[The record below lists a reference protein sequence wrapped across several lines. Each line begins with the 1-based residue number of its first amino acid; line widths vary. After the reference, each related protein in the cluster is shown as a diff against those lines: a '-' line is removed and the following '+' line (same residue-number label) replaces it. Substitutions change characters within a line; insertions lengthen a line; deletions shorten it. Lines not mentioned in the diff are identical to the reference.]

1 MSISTAQ
8 ARLSSSV
15 RLLLQLRLLLTAI
28 ALLFLPQ
35 ERLGSGIIL
44 VACAFALL
52 TWLSSRYWDRLVP
65 YLFRFPLLVSGDA
78 FVASSVLAVDGPSG
92 PFFMATVLTTGI
104 SGVLFKW
111 RPLIAIAAFQII
123 CYYAAMFSYA
133 GLNDSI
139 APLLTFQVLFV
150 QPALYPIA
158 GYMGSRLR
166 TIFSDLAAEQEA
178 RQQAERATAAAE
190 ERARLARD
198 MHDSVT
204 KTLRGTAMAAQ
215 ALPLWVRRD
224 PERADNEAARIA
236 KAAQTAADEARDL
249 VSDLRTNRS
258 ENELATEVSES
269 VNSWSEET
277 GVLAEVSVPSL
288 TETPVRLLVTAKQE
302 TLAILNEALAN
313 IDRHAGAG
321 SVEVALRAEDDGYA
335 VLRITDD
342 GAGFGPF
349 TWDSTSHSIR
359 DLPEPTGHYGLL
371 GMWERAKHA
380 GGFLRIES
388 TPGEGTHT
396 TVRVPM
402 AASTTTSAAPNADA
416 VETA

>member
-1 MSISTAQ
+1 M
-8 ARLSSSV
+8 L
-15 RLLLQLRLLLTAI
+15 
-28 ALLFLPQ
+28 
-35 ERLGSGIIL
+35 
-44 VACAFALL
+44 
-52 TWLSSRYWDRLVP
+52 
-65 YLFRFPLLVSGDA
+65 
-78 FVASSVLAVDGPSG
+78 
-92 PFFMATVLTTGI
+92 
-104 SGVLFKW
+104 
-111 RPLIAIAAFQII
+111 
-123 CYYAAMFSYA
+123 SYA
-133 GLNDSI
+133 GLNGSI

-178 RQQAERATAAAE
+178 RQQAERDTAAAE

-198 MHDSVT
+198 MHDSVA

-224 PERADNEAARIA
+224 PDRADNEAARIA

-249 VSDLRTNRS
+249 ISDLRTNRS
-258 ENELATEVSES
+258 EDDLATEVSEI
-269 VNSWSEET
+269 VRCWSEET
-277 GVLAEVSVPSL
+277 GVPANISVPSP
-288 TETPVRLLVTAKQE
+288 TDTQVRLLVVAKQE

-321 SVEVALRAEDDGYA
+321 SIDVALRAGEDGYA
-335 VLRITDD
+335 VLHIADS
-342 GAGFGPF
+342 GVGFGPF

-371 GMWERAKHA
+371 GMWERAQHA
-380 GGFLRIES
+380 GGSLRIES
-388 TPGEGTHT
+388 TPGEGTST
-396 TVRVPM
+396 TLRMPM
-402 AASTTTSAAPNADA
+402 AASITTSATSNADT